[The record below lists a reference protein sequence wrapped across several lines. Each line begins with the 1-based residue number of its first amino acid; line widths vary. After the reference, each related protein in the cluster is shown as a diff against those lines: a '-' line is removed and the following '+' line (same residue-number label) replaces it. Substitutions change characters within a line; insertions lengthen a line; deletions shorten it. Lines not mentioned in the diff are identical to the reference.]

1 MAKKLQIFVSSTYQ
15 DLIAERQ
22 AAVEAI
28 LTAGH
33 IPAGMELF
41 TAGDESQ
48 LETIYRWIDE
58 SDIFMLILGGRYG
71 SIEKVSGKSYTQLEY
86 EHSLNCGKA
95 TFSVVMHDDALAAKV
110 KRDGP
115 NVLELE
121 NRDKFAAFKS
131 TVLSKMCMF
140 FHDHK
145 DIQLAFHRTLAR
157 LLRERDF
164 SGWVSGAEISNTESM
179 GAEIARLSKENSELR
194 SKLLQAEEKSGAAL
208 KFGGLTYEQLRKIL
222 ANTSVELPESID
234 KSRRKVDLLHLFYN
248 IRNSLPVG
256 VSNKYGVSAEEA
268 FVFYVAAQL
277 IPFGLTETIKVA
289 GVQWQRIRTT
299 KSGNDF
305 LARLTYEHSVS
316 NEAFDNGQQDLGKH
330 AAAKGSVNTQAVAAQ
345 NAAPGKTTRARQG
358 KKPSRR
364 SS

>member
-71 SIEKVSGKSYTQLEY
+71 SIEKNSGKSYTQLEY
-86 EHSLNCGKA
+86 EHSLSSGKA
-95 TFSVVMHDDALAAKV
+95 TFAVVMHDDALAAKV
-110 KRDGP
+110 KRDGA

-121 NRDKFAAFKS
+121 NRDKFDAFKS

-145 DIQLAFHRTLAR
+145 DIQIAFHRTLAR
-157 LLRERDF
+157 LLRERNF
-164 SGWVSGAEISNTESM
+164 PGWISGTEIANIESISAEV
-179 GAEIARLSKENSELR
+179 ARLSKENSDLR
-194 SKLLQAEEKSGAAL
+194 SRVQTAEKQAGETSR
-208 KFGGLTYEQLRKIL
+208 FGGLTFEQLWTTLSSTNVDMPEEVSSDLRRL
-222 ANTSVELPESID
+222 DLLSLFHYYGSRLSVGVRNSID
-234 KSRRKVDLLHLFYN
+234 AKPVESFLFY
-248 IRNSLPVG
+248 R
-256 VSNKYGVSAEEA
+256 
-268 FVFYVAAQL
+268 VAANL
-277 IPFGLTETIKVA
+277 VHFGLMEVENVSGA
-289 GVQWQRIRTT
+289 RHQRIRTT
-299 KSGNDF
+299 KAGNDF
-305 LARLTYEHSVS
+305 LALLAHKFV
-316 NEAFDNGQQDLGKH
+316 DLNKMKVGGELQNS
-330 AAAKGSVNTQAVAAQ
+330 AIDVAAEESAKVQAEFIQ
-345 NAAPGKTTRARQG
+345 NDAPGKPTPMG
-358 KKPSRR
+358 
-364 SS
+364 